1 MRSRCRII
9 NGKVMVRKTHP
20 TFGDFAHESIGA
32 VSEGTAP
39 TDGNPLHQCRIN
51 MDELTQELAALD
63 ARSLRRRLQVVDEV
77 LPGGKVRVA
86 GQVRLNLSSNDY
98 LGLSQDPRIIAA
110 AQAAAAKWGAGAG
123 ASRLVVGH
131 LALHEAV
138 EARLADFKGTEAAV
152 IFPTGYMANVGTIS
166 ALVGP
171 GDVIF
176 SDRLNHASIYDG
188 IKLSG
193 AALQRF
199 PHRDLNRL
207 EQLLREAGAARRRLI
222 ITDSVFSVDGDL
234 APLTDLAAL
243 KARYGAW
250 LMVDEAHATGV
261 LGAKGGGLAEAL
273 GLTREVDIH
282 LGTFSKALGSQG
294 GFVAGDR
301 RLVDYLHNRA
311 RSFIY
316 STALAP
322 MVLGAIDQALQIVVQ
337 EPERRLFLQRESENF
352 RQGLLSAGLDI
363 LGSETQIIPV
373 LVGENDRTLKFAA
386 RLMDQGL
393 MAVALR
399 PPTVPPGRARVRFS
413 LSAAQAAD
421 DLSQRPGGHR
431 GHGPSH
437 GSGVM
442 TTLVFFH
449 GWGASGRVWERQA
462 AAFGDRMPVLTP
474 TVPVWEVGWF
484 AEYLRGLDLQECL
497 LVGWS
502 LGGMLLLEALS
513 RLTDPPPGRAG
524 PGGGGPGLYPASG
537 LPLGTTPGRGPGHAP
552 GPYEKPAA
560 GAG

>member
-1 MRSRCRII
+1 
-9 NGKVMVRKTHP
+9 
-20 TFGDFAHESIGA
+20 
-32 VSEGTAP
+32 
-39 TDGNPLHQCRIN
+39 
-51 MDELTQELAALD
+51 MDALTQELTALS

-166 ALVGP
+166 VFMGP

-207 EQLLREAGAARRRLI
+207 EHLLREAGAARRRLI
-222 ITDSVFSVDGDL
+222 VTDSVFSVDGDL

-337 EPERRLFLQRESENF
+337 EPEWRLFLRRESENF

-373 LVGENDRTLKFAA
+373 LVGENDRALKFAA

-413 LSAAQAAD
+413 LSAAHAAD
-421 DLSQRPGGHR
+421 DLSRAREVIVATARAMGL
-431 GHGPSH
+431 
-437 GSGVM
+437 GS
-442 TTLVFFH
+442 
-449 GWGASGRVWERQA
+449 
-462 AAFGDRMPVLTP
+462 
-474 TVPVWEVGWF
+474 
-484 AEYLRGLDLQECL
+484 
-497 LVGWS
+497 
-502 LGGMLLLEALS
+502 
-513 RLTDPPPGRAG
+513 
-524 PGGGGPGLYPASG
+524 
-537 LPLGTTPGRGPGHAP
+537 
-552 GPYEKPAA
+552 
-560 GAG
+560 

>member
-1 MRSRCRII
+1 
-9 NGKVMVRKTHP
+9 
-20 TFGDFAHESIGA
+20 
-32 VSEGTAP
+32 
-39 TDGNPLHQCRIN
+39 
-51 MDELTQELAALD
+51 
-63 ARSLRRRLQVVDEV
+63 
-77 LPGGKVRVA
+77 
-86 GQVRLNLSSNDY
+86 
-98 LGLSQDPRIIAA
+98 
-110 AQAAAAKWGAGAG
+110 
-123 ASRLVVGH
+123 
-131 LALHEAV
+131 
-138 EARLADFKGTEAAV
+138 
-152 IFPTGYMANVGTIS
+152 MANVGTIS

-207 EQLLREAGAARRRLI
+207 EQLLRGAGAARRRLI

-234 APLTDLAAL
+234 APLADLAAL

-337 EPERRLFLQRESENF
+337 EPERRLFLKRESETF

-373 LVGENDRTLKFAA
+373 LVGENDRTLEFAA

-413 LSAAQAAD
+413 LCAAQA
-421 DLSQRPGGHR
+421 R
-431 GHGPSH
+431 
-437 GSGVM
+437 
-442 TTLVFFH
+442 
-449 GWGASGRVWERQA
+449 E
-462 AAFGDRMPVLTP
+462 
-474 TVPVWEVGWF
+474 
-484 AEYLRGLDLQECL
+484 DLQRARE
-497 LVGWS
+497 VIVATARAMG
-502 LGGMLLLEALS
+502 LGS
-513 RLTDPPPGRAG
+513 
-524 PGGGGPGLYPASG
+524 
-537 LPLGTTPGRGPGHAP
+537 
-552 GPYEKPAA
+552 
-560 GAG
+560 